1 MNPNPDNSSKVQSM
15 AREPVKG
22 EVGIVGAGTI
32 GASWAAFFLS
42 RGMKVRATDP
52 APGAEATLRAFIA
65 TVWPVLESLGL
76 AKGAT
81 VDNLSF
87 HANVGEAVDGVEF
100 VQESGPEQ
108 EDIKIAIFREIDAAL
123 HPHAIISS
131 SSSHLNMTHVQSG
144 CTHPQRCVLG
154 HPFNPPHLIPLV
166 EVMGGAQTSP
176 QAVDQAMAFYKAAGK
191 QPIRVL
197 KEQHGHVAN
206 RLQRALW
213 QEAARMVAEGY
224 CTAADVETA
233 LCKGPGLRW
242 AIMGHFQILNL
253 GGGPEGFQGWMKN
266 VSGLKVGDKI
276 GATVMTQDLLDKLL
290 EGIDTLSNGKTI
302 PEMARERD
310 EKLVAILKIVDAGRL
325 T

>member
-1 MNPNPDNSSKVQSM
+1 M
-15 AREPVKG
+15 AREHVKG

-32 GASWAAFFLS
+32 GASWVAFFLS

-52 APGAEATLRAFIA
+52 APGAEQRLRAFVA
-65 TVWPVLESLGL
+65 TVWPILTELGL
-76 AKGAT
+76 AAGAT
-81 VDNLSF
+81 IDNLQF
-87 HANVGEAVDGVEF
+87 FTTIAEAVDGVEF

-131 SSSHLNMTHVQSG
+131 SSSHLNMTNVQSG
-144 CTHPQRCVLG
+144 CVHPERCVLG

-176 QAVDQAMAFYKAAGK
+176 QAVDQAMAFYKAVGK

-224 CTAADVETA
+224 VTAADVETA

-276 GATVMTQDLLDKLL
+276 GATIMTQDLLDKLL
-290 EGIDTLSNGKTI
+290 DGIDTLSNGKTI

-310 EKLVAILKIVDAGRL
+310 EKLVAILKIVDSDRL
-325 T
+325 S

>member
-1 MNPNPDNSSKVQSM
+1 M

-42 RGMKVRATDP
+42 RGLKVRATDP
-52 APGAEATLRAFIA
+52 APGAEERLRAFVA
-65 TVWPVLESLGL
+65 DVWPILDSLGL
-76 AKGAT
+76 AAGAAI
-81 VDNLSF
+81 DNLSF
-87 HANVGEAVDGVEF
+87 HDSVAAAVDGGEF

-108 EDIKIAIFREIDAAL
+108 ADIKIAIFREIDAAL

-144 CTHPQRCVLG
+144 CAHPERCVLG

-176 QAVDQAMAFYKAAGK
+176 QAVDQAMAFYKAVGK

-253 GGGPEGFQGWMKN
+253 GGGPDGFQGWMKN

-290 EGIDTLSNGKTI
+290 EGIDTLSQGKTI

-310 EKLVAILKIVDAGRL
+310 EKLVAILKIVDAGRMS
-325 T
+325 